1 MRATLIGVQGVELE
15 VVLAALGLEPMPGA
29 PTGDWV
35 DCDYSCR
42 TFPGGWIVVTSQLNL
57 DLTTDLELAASTTD
71 QMAVGCEMY
80 SIPMHSYAHGYRNG
94 QLEWSVTHD
103 PDDEARPL
111 AVEGTPPAIVA
122 ELGAKALQAQADED
136 GVDFAFEVPMQLVAH
151 YTGFVYDEDEATD
164 WVRLRATA
172 ARPVRH
178 ERPRRSLW
186 WPLLLIGL
194 LLLVL
199 WRWWT
204 IP

>member
-1 MRATLIGVQGVELE
+1 MRATLIGVQGAELE
-15 VVLAALGLEPMPGA
+15 VVLAALELEPMPGA

-57 DLTTDLELAASTTD
+57 DLATDLKLAASTTD

-80 SIPMHSYAHGYRNG
+80 SIPMHSYAQGYRNG

-122 ELGAKALQAQADED
+122 ELGAKAVKAQADED
-136 GVDFAFEVPMQLVAH
+136 GVDFAFDVPMQLVAH

-172 ARPVRH
+172 ARLD
-178 ERPRRSLW
+178 RPEKPQRRFW
-186 WPLLLIGL
+186 RPLFLIGL
-194 LLLVL
+194 LVLAVWL
-199 WRWWT
+199 WRT
-204 IP
+204 IL

>member
-15 VVLAALGLEPMPGA
+15 VVLAALGLEPISGA

-57 DLTTDLELAASTTD
+57 DLATDLELAASTTD

-122 ELGAKALQAQADED
+122 ELGAKALKAQADEN
-136 GVDFAFEVPMQLVAH
+136 GVDFAFDVPMQLVAH
-151 YTGFVYDEDEATD
+151 YTGFVYDEDEATG

-172 ARPVRH
+172 ARPVRP

-194 LLLVL
+194 LFLIL
-199 WRWWT
+199 WRCWT